1 MTVGVIKKKVK
12 VLTAS
17 AEYSTSD
24 PIEVYVVDTTNED
37 LLLATSEDTGA
48 AADLTG
54 NATIGS
60 DVDAQVSIGAGGGA
74 DVLIGALLS
83 GNSTTIR
90 STDINVGTGSGNHN
104 IYLGAAVTAN
114 SDAILIGTST
124 KSNITIGNNAVDN
137 SLYINSRNLTVGSR
151 SGSTHSATTVQ
162 GNVVTTRASYSADI
176 VADTYASIDS
186 PSVTIDSES
195 LTITSTSQVGIT
207 TPTLELNNS
216 TKLSVVTPLV
226 EVNANNID
234 ITSTSATIRNEA
246 DATDVSRIEVT
257 KTTLAGMPS
266 PSYHGRTTIS
276 SSSRSAL
283 GTEAL
288 TSSLTVASDT
298 STGRNIYARSS
309 SDIVLRSKDLQLSNP
324 LANQSSF
331 YLEMGTT
338 QSELKYVNSAGD
350 TDARVAVSS
359 SGVTIGNYTGGLD
372 TNFIR
377 ANTTSG
383 DLECNFGS
391 ILTQSPAEITLAG
404 TAADTLAGFENNM
417 YVNRFFSVTGFHS
430 VNGAYSPFTGVH
442 MFDVQPNSNISIGDA
457 VIVVNH
463 TAMLTTIPNDKRVAG
478 IVCEILENNRISVAS
493 VGDNECGQLK
503 GFKVCNENGTI
514 SAGDLLTTSSTAGYL
529 MKQSDDIMRS
539 STVGKSAVDVVFDN
553 NNLAVDVYGFIY
565 CG

>member
-226 EVNANNID
+226 EVNSNNID

-257 KTTLAGMPS
+257 KTTTGGLTPTSNGS
-266 PSYHGRTTIS
+266 TTIS
-276 SSSRSAL
+276 SSSRSFL
-283 GTEAL
+283 GVDTAK
-288 TSSLTVASDT
+288 SSLAVLSDT
-298 STGRNIYARSS
+298 SGRNIYARSS

-478 IVCEILENNRISVAS
+478 IVFEILENNRVSVAS